1 MKKSNRLRVIRFF
14 HNQALRRRAH
24 FSVRMLLRIRSSIL
38 TSPRKALS
46 EVNMAPRTVNKS
58 AKTGKFVTKA
68 ALKKSP
74 ATTFRETTK
83 PRAKA
88 KPKKK

>member
-1 MKKSNRLRVIRFF
+1 
-14 HNQALRRRAH
+14 
-24 FSVRMLLRIRSSIL
+24 
-38 TSPRKALS
+38 
-46 EVNMAPRTVNKS
+46 MAPRTVNKS

>member
-1 MKKSNRLRVIRFF
+1 MKTSNRLRGIRFNR
-14 HNQALRRRAH
+14 NQALRRRAH
-24 FSVRMLLRIRSSIL
+24 FPFGCNVRIRSSLL
-38 TSPRKALS
+38 TSPRKAPS

-68 ALKKSP
+68 ALKKRP